1 MLAEFHYA
9 ECRYAEFRGFID
21 TIVSFTLTADAYSGA
36 ILSITTLSTMTF
48 SIKGE
53 FTMLSIHHSKN
64 K

>member
-21 TIVSFTLTADAYSGA
+21 TIVKIFSNCRYL
-36 ILSITTLSTMTF
+36 LSITTLNIMAF